1 MQNAFPCSFDHQC
14 RPIFLRFKNQ
24 FSFAEQTPKSFLS
37 VIEEFSSHI
46 EHGEEKETSP
56 YRRNGSK
63 DSGVP
68 GNKIPTQGVAKVRPG
83 LWDDEA
89 APHREEAACV
99 SLAGCSQGESSL
111 LPLSGHEDVRNGSP
125 FYPKVLAGGPHWAQL
140 LADHQGQS
148 GLHSWGKPSS
158 QCTLPI
164 HL

>member
-1 MQNAFPCSFDHQC
+1 MYREWFITLYNWIQRQSLMQYAFPCNFHHQC
-14 RPIFLRFKNQ
+14 RYIFILCFTNK
-24 FSFAEQTPKSFLS
+24 FSFAEQTPKRFFLS

-68 GNKIPTQGVAKVRPG
+68 GIEIPTQGVSKVRPG
-83 LWDDEA
+83 LWDNEA

-111 LPLSGHEDVRNGSP
+111 LPLSGHEDVRNGAP
-125 FYPKVLAGGPHWAQL
+125 FYPKVLAGGPHRAQL
-140 LADHQGQS
+140 LADHQG
-148 GLHSWGKPSS
+148 
-158 QCTLPI
+158 
-164 HL
+164 